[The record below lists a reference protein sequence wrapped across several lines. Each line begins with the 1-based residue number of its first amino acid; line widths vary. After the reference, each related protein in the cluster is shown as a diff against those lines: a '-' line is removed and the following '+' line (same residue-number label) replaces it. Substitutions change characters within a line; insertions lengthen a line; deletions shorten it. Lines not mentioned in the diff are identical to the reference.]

1 MGADLIVAFQLG
13 EDDRVYYFASEHS
26 VSAAGE
32 ELAKAIA
39 SCLGSH
45 VEGRANAILKETR
58 APAAV
63 ISRAALDEKTGTGV
77 ADGIAGFFQAAA
89 AMR

>member
-1 MGADLIVAFQLG
+1 
-13 EDDRVYYFASEHS
+13 
-26 VSAAGE
+26 
-32 ELAKAIA
+32 
-39 SCLGSH
+39 

-63 ISRAALDEKTGTGV
+63 IARTALDEKTGNAV
-77 ADGIAGFFQAAA
+77 ASGIAGFFQAAA